1 MKKNHKQGSSVLK
14 SNTEIR
20 ELLTLDQKVMPEVKL
35 LASQHEEVRNFLPQK
50 TTIKLDILSKT
61 TILELLN
68 STRVMQQSEKC

>member
-1 MKKNHKQGSSVLK
+1 MKKNHKQGSTVLK

-20 ELLTLDQKVMPEVKL
+20 ELLTLDQKVRPEVKL
-35 LASQHEEVRNFLPQK
+35 LASQQEEVRKFLPQK